1 MYDDKADDGS
11 INSVGMPSA
20 RRVHLWWTSFRVCAD
35 ADWTHR
41 AEELGTSNLLHSF
54 CAKQKSSSRYIA
66 FEFWKFERFIENNK
80 ERRK

>member
-20 RRVHLWWTSFRVCAD
+20 RRVHLWWTSFRVYAD

-41 AEELGTSNLLHSF
+41 AEELGTSNLLHSDTVQNRNHRLVISLSNF
-54 CAKQKSSSRYIA
+54 GNSRDL
-66 FEFWKFERFIENNK
+66 
-80 ERRK
+80 